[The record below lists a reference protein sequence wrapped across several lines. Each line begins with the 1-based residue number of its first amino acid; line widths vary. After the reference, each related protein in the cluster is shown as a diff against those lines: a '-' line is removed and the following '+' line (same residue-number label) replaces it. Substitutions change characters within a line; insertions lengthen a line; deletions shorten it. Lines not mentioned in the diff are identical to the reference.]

1 MEKLG
6 QYHKMATV
14 IGYGMMGTLLIF
26 AAIVETL
33 KATAFEFGGFLPP
46 SFLDFLR
53 YLFLGLAVVEFFVI
67 RIIKNLILSRGGRTS
82 TLSSQGEPSLA
93 KVQKLFTAAIV
104 SFAFSESV
112 AIYGFVLFIIGGSSL
127 DFYIFAFLSLIFFA
141 VYFPR
146 YSQWEEWVNSN

>member
-1 MEKLG
+1 MERLG

-53 YLFLGLAVVEFFVI
+53 YLFLGLAVVEFFAV
-67 RIIKNLILSRGGRTS
+67 RVIKNLILKKGRVTS
-82 TLSSQGEPSLA
+82 LTDQGDPLLA

-104 SFAFSESV
+104 SFAFCESV
-112 AIYGFVLFIIGGSSL
+112 AIYGFVLFVIGGSSF
-127 DFYIFAFLSLIFFA
+127 DFYLFAFLSLIFFA
-141 VYFPR
+141 GYFPR
-146 YSQWEEWVNSN
+146 YSQWEEWVKGSF

>member
-26 AAIVETL
+26 TAIVETL
-33 KATAFEFGGFLPP
+33 KATAFESPGFLPP
-46 SFLDFLR
+46 SVLDVLR
-53 YLFLGLAVVEFFVI
+53 YVFLGLAFIEFFVI

-82 TLSSQGEPSLA
+82 TLSSQGDPSLT

-104 SFAFSESV
+104 SFAFCESV

-127 DFYIFAFLSLIFFA
+127 DFYLFAFLSLIFFA